1 VIRGSFTL
9 GRIAGVRIGIDYTW
23 LLAFALVSWSL
34 AAGYFPQV
42 LPGEAVLTYWTLG
55 TVGALMLFACVLL
68 HELSH
73 SLVARRRGLH
83 VDSIT
88 LFIFGGVSNLSSEM
102 SRPGDE
108 FVVAV
113 VGPLTSLALAGIA
126 SLVGQ
131 SLASGNAVIG
141 ALLGYLAFA
150 NAMLGAFNLV
160 PGFPLDGG
168 RLLRAAVW
176 AISGSLRQATTIASY
191 TGQTLG
197 YLLVLLGVSTLLGGD
212 GLSGLWMVLIGWFL
226 SGAAA
231 STREEQVA
239 REVLS
244 GIAVSTVMDTT
255 PPVASPRISVESFVF
270 ECAVLHGHRA
280 VLVIQADHLLGLV
293 TLADVHKV
301 EREAWTTTPLEEIM
315 STPPLWTVTPE
326 SDLAV
331 ALELMV
337 THSIHQLPA
346 VTAGHVVGMIN
357 RADIL
362 RMLQLRDQL
371 HLGSLRPRSV

>member
-1 VIRGSFTL
+1 MRSSFTF
-9 GRIAGVRIGIDYTW
+9 GRVAGIRIGIDYTW

-42 LPGEAVLTYWTLG
+42 LPRQAVLTYWSMG
-55 TVGALMLFACVLL
+55 TVGALLLFACVLL

-102 SRPGDE
+102 SRPRDE

-113 VGPLTSLALAGIA
+113 VGPLTSLVLAGIA
-126 SLVGQ
+126 TLLGQ
-131 SLASGNAVIG
+131 ALASGNAVIA

-150 NAMLGAFNLV
+150 NAMLGVFNLV

-191 TGQTLG
+191 TGQTLS
-197 YLLVLLGVSTLLGGD
+197 YLLVLLGVSTLLGGEV
-212 GLSGLWMVLIGWFL
+212 LSGLWMVLIGLFL
-226 SGAAA
+226 GGAAA
-231 STREEQVA
+231 STRQKQVA

-244 GIAVSTVMDTT
+244 GIAVNTVMDTS
-255 PPVASPRISVESFVF
+255 PPTASAKTSVDSFVF
-270 ECAVLHGHRA
+270 ECAVLHGQRA
-280 VLVIQADHLLGLV
+280 VLVTEADHLLGLV
-293 TLADVHKV
+293 TLADVNKV
-301 EREAWTTTPLEEIM
+301 ECDAWATTTLEEIM
-315 STPPLWTVTPE
+315 STSPLRTVAPE
-326 SDLAV
+326 SDLAA

-337 THSIHQLPA
+337 THSIHQLP
-346 VTAGHVVGMIN
+346 VVSAGQIVGMIN

-362 RMLQLRDQL
+362 RMLQVRDQL
-371 HLGSLRPRSV
+371 HLGSLRRRSV

>member
-1 VIRGSFTL
+1 MRSSFTL
-9 GRIAGVRIGIDYTW
+9 GRVAGIRIGIDYTW

-42 LPGEAVLTYWTLG
+42 LPRQAVLTYWSMG
-55 TVGALMLFACVLL
+55 TVGALLLFACVLL

-102 SRPGDE
+102 ARPLDE
-108 FVVAV
+108 FAVAV
-113 VGPLTSLALAGIA
+113 VGPLTSLVLAGLATLLGEALAG
-126 SLVGQ
+126 
-131 SLASGNAVIG
+131 GNAVIA

-150 NAMLGAFNLV
+150 NAMLGVFNLV

-212 GLSGLWMVLIGWFL
+212 VLSGLWMVLIGLFL

-231 STREEQVA
+231 STRQEQVA

-244 GIAVSTVMDTT
+244 EIAVNTVMDTS
-255 PPVASPRISVESFVF
+255 PPTASAKTSVDDFVF

-280 VLVIQADHLLGLV
+280 VLVTEADHLLGLV
-293 TLADVHKV
+293 TLADVNKV
-301 EREAWTTTPLEEIM
+301 ERDAWVTTTLSEIM
-315 STPPLWTVTPE
+315 STSPLRTVAPE
-326 SDLAV
+326 SDLAT
-331 ALELMV
+331 ALELMA
-337 THSIHQLPA
+337 THSVHQLP
-346 VTAGHVVGMIN
+346 VISDGRIVGMIN

>member
-1 VIRGSFTL
+1 MRSSFTL
-9 GRIAGVRIGIDYTW
+9 GRVAGIRIGIDYTW

-42 LPGEAVLTYWTLG
+42 LPRQAVLTYWSMG
-55 TVGALMLFACVLL
+55 TVGALLLFACVLL

-102 SRPGDE
+102 ARPSDE

-113 VGPLTSLALAGIA
+113 VGPLTSLVLAGLATLLGQALAG
-126 SLVGQ
+126 
-131 SLASGNAVIG
+131 GNAVIA

-150 NAMLGAFNLV
+150 NAMLGVFNLV

-197 YLLVLLGVSTLLGGD
+197 YLLVLLGASTLLGGD
-212 GLSGLWMVLIGWFL
+212 VLSGLWMVLIGLFL
-226 SGAAA
+226 GGAAA
-231 STREEQVA
+231 STRQEQVA

-244 GIAVSTVMDTT
+244 GIAVNTVMDTS
-255 PPVASPRISVESFVF
+255 PPTASAKTSVNNFVF
-270 ECAVLHGHRA
+270 ECAVLHGQRA
-280 VLVIQADHLLGLV
+280 VLVTEADHLLGLV
-293 TLADVHKV
+293 TLADVNKV
-301 EREAWTTTPLEEIM
+301 ERDAWATTPLEEIM

-326 SDLAV
+326 SDLAA

-337 THSIHQLPA
+337 THSIHQLP
-346 VTAGHVVGMIN
+346 VVSAGRVVGMIN

-362 RMLQLRDQL
+362 RMLQVRDQL
-371 HLGSLRPRSV
+371 HLSSLRPGTV

>member
-1 VIRGSFTL
+1 MRSSFTL
-9 GRIAGVRIGIDYTW
+9 GRVAGIRIGIDYTW

-42 LPGEAVLTYWTLG
+42 LPRQAVLTYWSMG
-55 TVGALMLFACVLL
+55 TMGALLLFACVLL

-102 SRPGDE
+102 SRPLDE
-108 FVVAV
+108 FAVAV
-113 VGPLTSLALAGIA
+113 VGPLTSLVLAGIA
-126 SLVGQ
+126 TLLGQ
-131 SLASGNAVIG
+131 ALGSGNAVIV

-212 GLSGLWMVLIGWFL
+212 VLSGLWMVLIGWFL
-226 SGAAA
+226 SVAAA
-231 STREEQVA
+231 STRQEQVA

-244 GIAVSTVMDTT
+244 GIAVSTVMD
-255 PPVASPRISVESFVF
+255 ASPPIASSQTSVESFVF
-270 ECAVLHGHRA
+270 EWAVLHGQRA
-280 VLVIQADHLLGLV
+280 VLVTEADHLLGLV

-301 EREAWTTTPLEEIM
+301 EREAWATTPLEEIM
-315 STPPLWTVTPE
+315 STPPLWTVAPE
-326 SDLAV
+326 SDLAA

-337 THSIHQLPA
+337 THSIHQLP
-346 VTAGHVVGMIN
+346 VVSAGRVVGIVN

-362 RMLQLRDQL
+362 RMLQVRDQL